1 MRKTAATTAL
11 LAGTVTVLSFISL
24 DAAACGESLFRVGKG
39 MSYRAHTAPLPGN
52 VIVVAENEE
61 AKEFAERLAAAG
73 HHVQTVDDSS
83 QLGEA
88 LSHGQVDVVLAGFRD
103 REIVAAQ
110 FASSGTNAAYL
121 PVTAEKSEEALAKE
135 LYSKPLAASDS
146 FTDFLKAI
154 HKTLKHS

>member
-11 LAGTVTVLSFISL
+11 LAGTVTALSLISL

-52 VIVVAENEE
+52 VIVVAQTE
-61 AKEFAERLAAAG
+61 AHKAFAERLAAAG
-73 HHVQTVDDSS
+73 HNVRMVDDASDLS
-83 QLGEA
+83 EA
-88 LSHGQVDVVLAGFRD
+88 LSQGEFDIVLAQFSDRDVVA
-103 REIVAAQ
+103 EQ
-110 FASSGTNAAYL
+110 FASTATSATYL

-135 LYSKPLAASDS
+135 LYRRPLAESDS

-154 HKTLKHS
+154 HKALKQA